1 MSKKSIVKRV
11 GESRLV
17 KVLVRFPSGA
27 VEGHRGYPVALHKAS
42 QAMVV
47 VAATSSEDGS
57 ALNLGFAWGRLYLV
71 QETDPKEHPWV
82 VREVPCVPRE
92 AGWELFEAMLD
103 DRAGH
108 VDKF

>member
-1 MSKKSIVKRV
+1 MSKGIARRV

-27 VEGHRGYPVALHKAS
+27 VEGHRGYPVAIHKAS
-42 QAMVV
+42 QSMVV

-57 ALNLGFAWGRLYLV
+57 ALNLAFAWGRLYLV

-82 VREVPCVPRE
+82 VREVASVPHE
-92 AGWELFEAMLD
+92 VGWELFEAVMD

-108 VDKF
+108 VDTF